1 MNQSINLN
9 LIPDGVKPVAKVSQ
23 FDVGRI
29 VTFSLYQGPNVYT
42 PPAGT
47 TLEFRELKSDKHICV
62 YDNAATLSGSTIT
75 LETTQQM
82 TAAAG
87 EALCQFQLQ
96 RNGTVLATLNFWLDV
111 QTDPASEGDISD
123 SDIPGIIALATE
135 QMERAEAAADS
146 AAADAESA
154 ADSKEDAETA
164 ATSAGTSATAAE
176 DSAEDAE
183 AYAIGTRG
191 GTAVPSTD
199 PAYHNNSKYYSDLAA
214 VWGAHTPYIGANGNW
229 YIFDIETGQYVDS
242 GVDASITVQVADIT
256 MLPTNATPYV
266 TNTGSST
273 DPIFHLFIPIGVGI
287 ASIEKTGTSGL
298 VDTYTITYTDQTTD
312 TFTVTNGEDGRG
324 IVNIAKTATSGL
336 VDTYTITYTD
346 QTTSTFNVTNGE
358 DGLNGAD
365 GEDGRGIVN
374 ITKTAT
380 AGLVDTYTITYTDG
394 TTSTFNVTNG
404 QDGSG
409 SVQTVNNIQPIQGNV
424 TLNLPDIADVNTT
437 NLTSGQILVY
447 NSTSQEW
454 ENADQNNGGH
464 VIENPTGQNMP
475 ERTGLQFTGGVTV
488 SDDPTNGRTVVNVSG
503 GHTIVDENGVSYP
516 QRANLKITNATITD
530 DSANN
535 TTLVDITGGGGT
547 TIVQKPT
554 VTVGTYTYNGTAQGP
569 TITGLDTDHC
579 TVTNATK
586 TDAGTYTLTI
596 SLKNTSTMVWSDIT
610 TADITAEYTIAK
622 KSVTIPTVSG
632 SFTYDGTEKT
642 ATIGSTGDSAYWTQG
657 GTASATNAGTYT
669 VTFDLDDL
677 VNTKWSDDTTAQKS
691 GTWTI
696 AKAEQTIQL
705 SKNSVTLD
713 VSALY
718 DTVTVA
724 LTAGDG
730 TLSAVSSDTS
740 IATATLSNGS
750 IRMDAV
756 NNGTTTVVVT
766 ASETANYGAKTATIS
781 VTVALATDL
790 DDASWATISAAAQD
804 GTASSMWDVGDCKGI
819 TVNGTVG
826 TLSINQTLYV
836 FILGF
841 NHNSS
846 VEGIGI
852 QFGCFKTAKENGI
865 DVALCDST
873 YGSYKSDGTKT
884 FNMNHWGGSSNPY
897 NTNYGGWKGCDAR
910 YDILG
915 STKQAPSGYGSTPT
929 TSRAGYDAASDT
941 ATSPMANT
949 LMAALPSTLRSV
961 MKPITKYTDNT
972 GNSSTAAANVT
983 PSVDYLPLLAEYEI
997 FGSNSYANTNEASKQ
1012 VQYKYFENGNSK
1024 IKYNHSSTASAVA
1037 WWSRSPRSSTAGAFC
1052 FTGGSGT
1059 ATNYASRTSYGFAP
1073 AFRV

>member
-23 FDVGRI
+23 FDVGRV
-29 VTFSLYQGPNVYT
+29 VTFALYQGPDVYT

-62 YDNAATLSGSTIT
+62 YDDAATLSGSTIT

-87 EALCQFQLQ
+87 EALCQFKLT
-96 RNGTVLATLNFWLDV
+96 NGTEVLATLNFWLDV
-111 QTDPASEGDISD
+111 QTDPAAEGDISD

-146 AAADAESA
+146 AAANAESA

-164 ATSAGTSATAAE
+164 ATRADASATAAE
-176 DSAEDAE
+176 GSAEDAE
-183 AYAIGTRG
+183 AYAVGTRG
-191 GTAVPSTD
+191 GADVPSTD
-199 PAYHNNSKYYSDLAA
+199 PAYQNNSKYYSDLASA
-214 VWGAHTPYIGANGNW
+214 WAAHPPYVGANGDW
-229 YIFDIETGQYVDS
+229 YVYDPATQQFVDTGI
-242 GVDASITVQVADIT
+242 DASITMQIQDVT
-256 MLPTNATPYV
+256 MLPYGTNPTV
-266 TNTGSST
+266 NNIGTST
-273 DPIFHLFIPIGVGI
+273 DAIFRLGIPRAATV
-287 ASIEKTGTSGL
+287 SKIEKTSSSGL
-298 VDTYTITYTDQTTD
+298 VDTYTITMQDGATFN
-312 TFTVTNGEDGRG
+312 FTVTNG
-324 IVNIAKTATSGL
+324 
-336 VDTYTITYTD
+336 
-346 QTTSTFNVTNGE
+346 
-358 DGLNGAD
+358 AD
-365 GEDGRGIVN
+365 G
-374 ITKTAT
+374 
-380 AGLVDTYTITYTDG
+380 
-394 TTSTFNVTNG
+394 
-404 QDGSG
+404 
-409 SVQTVNNIQPIQGNV
+409 
-424 TLNLPDIADVNTT
+424 
-437 NLTSGQILVY
+437 
-447 NSTSQEW
+447 
-454 ENADQNNGGH
+454 GGH
-464 VIENPTGQNMP
+464 VIENSSGQNMP
-475 ERTGLQFTGGVTV
+475 ARNGLQFTGGVTV
-488 SDDPTNGRTVVNVSG
+488 SDDSTNDRTVIQLPIEMLGASSLTAGARGLVPAPAAG
-503 GHTIVDENGVSYP
+503 DEGKFL
-516 QRANLKITNATITD
+516 RGDGTWAEA
-530 DSANN
+530 
-535 TTLVDITGGGGT
+535 GGGGT

-554 VTVGTYTYNGTAQGP
+554 VAVGTYTYDGTAQGP

-579 TVTNATK
+579 TVTNAK
-586 TDAGTYTLTI
+586 KIDAGTYTLTI
-596 SLKNTSTMVWSDIT
+596 SLKNTSTMVWSDLT

-622 KSVTIPTVSG
+622 KGVTIPTVSG

-657 GTASATNAGTYT
+657 GTVSATNAGTYT
-669 VTFDLDDL
+669 VTFDLNDL

-691 GTWTI
+691 GSWTI

-730 TLSAVSSDTS
+730 ALSATSNDTS

-750 IRMDAV
+750 IRIDAV
-756 NNGTTTVVVT
+756 NNGTTTVVVA
-766 ASETANYGAKTATIS
+766 ASETANYEAKTATIS

-804 GTASSMWDVGDCKGI
+804 GTASSQWDVGDCKGI
-819 TVNGTVG
+819 TVNGTIG
-826 TLSINQTLYV
+826 TLSINQKLYV

-841 NHNSS
+841 NHNSN
-846 VEGIGI
+846 VEGVGI

-865 DVALCDST
+865 DVALCDSN
-873 YGSYKSDGTKT
+873 YGSNKSDGTKA

-929 TSRAGYDAASDT
+929 TSRVGYDAASDT
-941 ATSPMANT
+941 ATSPVSNT
-949 LMAALPSTLRSV
+949 LMAALPSDLRNV

-983 PSVDYLPLLAEYEI
+983 SSVDYLPLLAEYEI
-997 FGSNSYANTNEASKQ
+997 HGANTYANTNEASKQ

-1024 IKYNHSSTASAVA
+1024 IKYNHSSTASAVF
-1037 WWSRSPRSSTAGAFC
+1037 WWSRSPRSSNADNFC
-1052 FTGGSGT
+1052 TTNASGT
-1059 ATNYASRTSYGFAP
+1059 AFNTTSRHSYGVAP

>member
-29 VTFSLYQGPNVYT
+29 VTFTLYQGPDVYT

-62 YDNAATLSGSTIT
+62 YDDAATLSGSTIT

-87 EALCQFQLQ
+87 EALCQFKLQ
-96 RNGTVLATLNFWLDV
+96 RNETVLATLNFWLDV
-111 QTDPASEGDISD
+111 QTDPATEGDISD
-123 SDIPGIIALATE
+123 SDIPEIIALATE
-135 QMERAEAAADS
+135 QMERAEAAAGS

-164 ATSAGTSATAAE
+164 ATSAGTSATTAE
-176 DSAEDAE
+176 ESAEDAE

-191 GTAVPSTD
+191 GTDVPSTD

-214 VWGAHTPYIGANGNW
+214 AWAAHPPYVGANGDW
-229 YIFDIETGQYVDS
+229 YVYDPATQQFIDTGI
-242 GVDASITVQVADIT
+242 DASITMQIQDVT
-256 MLPTNATPYV
+256 MLSYGSDPTVNNSGT
-266 TNTGSST
+266 ST
-273 DPIFHLFIPIGVGI
+273 DAIFHLGLPRAATV
-287 ASIEKTGTSGL
+287 STIEKTSSSGP
-298 VDTYTITYTDQTTD
+298 VDTYTITMQDGVTFN
-312 TFTVTNGEDGRG
+312 FTVTNGEDGRG
-324 IVNIAKTATSGL
+324 IVSIEKTATSGL
-336 VDTYTITYTD
+336 IDTYTITYTD

-358 DGLNGAD
+358 DGLNGTD

-374 ITKTAT
+374 IAKTAT
-380 AGLVDTYTITYTDG
+380 AGLIDTYTITYTDG

-404 QDGSG
+404 QDGAG
-409 SVQTVNNIQPIQGNV
+409 NVQTVNNIQPIQGNV
-424 TLNLPDIADVNTT
+424 TLNLPNIADVNVT

-447 NSTSQEW
+447 NSETQKW

-464 VIENPTGQNMP
+464 VIENPAGQNMP
-475 ERTGLQFTGGVTV
+475 KRTGLQFTGGVTV
-488 SDDPTNGRTVVNVSG
+488 SDDPTNGRTVIELPVEMLGASRLAAGARGLVPAPSAG
-503 GHTIVDENGVSYP
+503 DEGKFL
-516 QRANLKITNATITD
+516 RGDGTWAEA
-530 DSANN
+530 
-535 TTLVDITGGGGT
+535 GGGGT

-554 VTVGTYTYNGTAQGP
+554 VTVETYTYDGTAQGP
-569 TITGLDTDHC
+569 TITGLDAEHC

-586 TDAGTYTLTI
+586 IDAGTYTLTI
-596 SLKNTSTMVWSDIT
+596 SLKNTSTMVWSDLT
-610 TADITAEYTIAK
+610 TADITTEYTIAK

-632 SFTYDGTEKT
+632 SFTYDGAEKT

-657 GTASATNAGTYT
+657 GTVSATNAGTYT
-669 VTFDLDDL
+669 VTFDLNDL

-750 IRMDAV
+750 IRIDAV
-756 NNGTTTVVVT
+756 NNGTTTVIVT
-766 ASETANYGAKTATIS
+766 ASETANYGTKTATIS

-819 TVNGTVG
+819 LVNGTVG

-841 NHNSS
+841 DHNSS

-852 QFGCFKTAKENGI
+852 QFGCFKTAKENGT
-865 DVALCDST
+865 DVALCDAN

-884 FNMNHWGGSSNPY
+884 FNMNHWGGSSSPY

-915 STKQAPSGYGSTPT
+915 STKQAPSGYGSIPT
-929 TSRAGYDAASDT
+929 TSRVGYDAASDT
-941 ATSPMANT
+941 ATSPLANT
-949 LMAALPSTLRSV
+949 LMSALPSDLRNV

-983 PSVDYLPLLAEYEI
+983 SSVDYLPLLAEYEI
-997 FGSNSYANTNEASKQ
+997 FGSNTYANTNEASKQ

-1024 IKYNHSSTASAVA
+1024 IKYNHSSTASAVY
-1037 WWSRSPRSSTAGAFC
+1037 WWSRSPGSSGAADFCRVGASGAASSNFSRRSFGL
-1052 FTGGSGT
+1052 
-1059 ATNYASRTSYGFAP
+1059 AP